1 MKLLRYGERTWLVGD
16 TTADI
21 LLDYAAALARG
32 GSAEHVALQVLDVNG
47 AAEEVEFL
55 IGPAT
60 MMTAEPAQKE
70 FDDPDNGEAE
80 RSMRSRTDK
89 LNAAAS

>member
-1 MKLLRYGERTWLVGD
+1 MKLLRYGERAWLVGD
-16 TTADI
+16 ATAEI

-32 GSAEHVALQVLDVNG
+32 GSAEHVSLRVLDING
-47 AAEEVEFL
+47 TPEQLEFL

-60 MMTAEPAQKE
+60 MMTAEVVPEE
-70 FDDPDNGEAE
+70 FDDPDNSEAD
-80 RSMRSRTDK
+80 RSMRSRTDA